1 MAKEKV
7 DFKGENSPV
16 PENFSMPAAGIEDMD
31 RALFDLF
38 DKRLSFE
45 FAVDDETRKV
55 PVVFSTGERFALTR
69 RIQPIRDNNN
79 AIILPIIA
87 IRRTSIDHD
96 PSQGGYGTPIA
107 FRDQPVYVVKKRLA
121 VTDRKYQNIINKL
134 ELKHQKNVS
143 SRGNFELNDVFP
155 GNIAKPGTVASR
167 RNDGNLA
174 IAGTVKSDTLNPDL
188 GNNVFEIITIP
199 YPNFITL
206 NYEVVFWA
214 QYMMEMNK
222 MIESLVAQ
230 FDGQDQGFFLTS
242 QNDYEYMAYIKSPFS
257 AQDNFQDFSSEER
270 VIKCSFNIVIPGYI
284 LAPQHAG
291 LEIPFRSYLSAPTLD
306 FGYFDVTSQVV
317 IREKGDDRDSNQ
329 FILSDIDYDSGDL
342 RRGQSS
348 ADIVE
353 VIENPFTDDKRYKF
367 SKVLLRNQRA
377 GETVAKGMVVTKT
390 ETQSD

>member
-134 ELKHQKNVS
+134 ELKHQKNV
-143 SRGNFELNDVFP
+143 
-155 GNIAKPGTVASR
+155 
-167 RNDGNLA
+167 
-174 IAGTVKSDTLNPDL
+174 
-188 GNNVFEIITIP
+188 
-199 YPNFITL
+199 
-206 NYEVVFWA
+206 
-214 QYMMEMNK
+214 
-222 MIESLVAQ
+222 
-230 FDGQDQGFFLTS
+230 
-242 QNDYEYMAYIKSPFS
+242 
-257 AQDNFQDFSSEER
+257 
-270 VIKCSFNIVIPGYI
+270 
-284 LAPQHAG
+284 
-291 LEIPFRSYLSAPTLD
+291 
-306 FGYFDVTSQVV
+306 
-317 IREKGDDRDSNQ
+317 
-329 FILSDIDYDSGDL
+329 
-342 RRGQSS
+342 
-348 ADIVE
+348 
-353 VIENPFTDDKRYKF
+353 
-367 SKVLLRNQRA
+367 
-377 GETVAKGMVVTKT
+377 
-390 ETQSD
+390 